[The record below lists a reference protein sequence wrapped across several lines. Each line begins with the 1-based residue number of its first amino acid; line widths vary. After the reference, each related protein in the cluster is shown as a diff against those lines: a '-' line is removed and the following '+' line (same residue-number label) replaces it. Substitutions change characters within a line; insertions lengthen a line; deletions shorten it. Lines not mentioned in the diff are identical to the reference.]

1 VAIMAKA
8 PLPGL
13 AKTRLIPLLGAA
25 GAARAQRQMTL
36 QTLATARR
44 ASTGPVTLW
53 CAPDADQRFFRAL
66 ADRHGVDCQ
75 AQVAGDLGERMAA
88 AMAQHF
94 ARFPRMPWLVV
105 GTDCPALTPE
115 HLQQV
120 ADALRSHEAV
130 LIPADDGGYVLLGLK
145 RPLPAVFEDV
155 DWGTPEVLIQT
166 RKRLRSVNAL
176 WVEQPS
182 LQDVDEPAD
191 WQRWQ
196 AGLQGLPPGS
206 AEGAPA

>member
-1 VAIMAKA
+1 
-8 PLPGL
+8 
-13 AKTRLIPLLGAA
+13 
-25 GAARAQRQMTL
+25 
-36 QTLATARR
+36 
-44 ASTGPVTLW
+44 
-53 CAPDADQRFFRAL
+53 
-66 ADRHGVDCQ
+66 
-75 AQVAGDLGERMAA
+75 
-88 AMAQHF
+88 
-94 ARFPRMPWLVV
+94 
-105 GTDCPALTPE
+105 
-115 HLQQV
+115 
-120 ADALRSHEAV
+120 LRTHEAV

-196 AGLQGLPPGS
+196 AGLQGLPPGT
-206 AEGAPA
+206 AEGAPP